1 MKVLEIIGVEKSYK
15 AGVKALKGI
24 DIEVEAGDIFAF
36 IGHNGAGKTTA
47 IKCVA
52 GILDFEE
59 GKIKISGRDVK
70 KEPLQCKA
78 MIAYVPD
85 NPDIYGFMTGMEY
98 LEFIMNVYKID
109 KKNNTTL
116 QSLAREYE
124 IFDSLGTRIQEYS
137 HGMKQKLVLISALIR
152 EPQLMILDEPFV
164 GLDPK
169 AAKIT
174 KDKMKE
180 FCAKGNAIFFSTHV
194 LETAERLCNKVA
206 IIKQGSII
214 HKGKMDEV
222 VGGKTLEEIFMEG
235 ANRE

>member
-1 MKVLEIIGVEKSYK
+1 MKILEIKGLEKSYK

-24 DIEVEAGDIFAF
+24 DLDVEAGDIFAF

-52 GILDFEE
+52 GILDFEKGE
-59 GKIKISGRDVK
+59 ITIAGRSIK
-70 KEPLQCKA
+70 KEPLASKV
-78 MIAYVPD
+78 ITAYVPD
-85 NPDIYGFMTGMEY
+85 NPDIYNFMTGMEY
-98 LEFIMNVYKID
+98 LEFILNVYKMGA
-109 KKNNTTL
+109 KKNDL
-116 QSLAREYE
+116 LKRLAEEYE
-124 IFDSLGTRIQEYS
+124 LFESLGTKIQEYS
-137 HGMKQKLVLISALIR
+137 HGMKQKLVMISAFIR

-174 KDKMKE
+174 KDLMRE

-206 IIKQGSII
+206 IIKEGSII
-214 HKGKMDEV
+214 HQGNMGDV
-222 VGGKTLEEIFMEG
+222 IGGKTLEDIFLEG
-235 ANRE
+235 ANRG

>member
-1 MKVLEIIGVEKSYK
+1 MLEIKGLEKSYK
-15 AGVKALKGI
+15 AGVKALGGVDI
-24 DIEVEAGDIFAF
+24 DVESGDIYAF

-52 GILDFEE
+52 GILDFEA
-59 GKIKISGRDVK
+59 GKINIAGRDVK
-70 KEPLQCKA
+70 KDPIACKL
-78 MIAYVPD
+78 ITAYVPD
-85 NPDIYGFMTGMEY
+85 NPDIYNFMTGMEY
-98 LEFIMNVYKID
+98 LEFILSVYKIGKRND
-109 KKNNTTL
+109 AYLKE
-116 QSLAREYE
+116 LAAQYE
-124 IFDSLGTRIQEYS
+124 LFESLGTKIQEYS
-137 HGMKQKLVLISALIR
+137 HGMKQKLVLISAFIR

-206 IIKQGSII
+206 IIKQGKII
-214 HKGKMDEV
+214 HKGTMDEV
-222 VGGKTLEEIFMEG
+222 VGLKTLEEIFMEG
-235 ANRE
+235 VARE